1 MNKEKRV
8 EERILLLMNEFSNL
22 NGWEDRYKKIIEK
35 GKDLEPLPEQFKVEK
50 NKVKGCQSQ
59 VWLIAELNTHGEIVF
74 RADSDALIV
83 RGLIAILL
91 QVYTCASPTEILQ
104 TAPDFLQKMGFNNNL
119 SPSRTNGLYSMVK
132 QINYYALAYKA
143 LLEKK

>member
-1 MNKEKRV
+1 MSIEQ
-8 EERILLLMNEFSNL
+8 RIEFLMNEFSQL
-22 NGWEDRYKKIIEK
+22 KGWEDRYKKIIEK
-35 GKDLEPLPEQFKVEK
+35 GKNLGDLPEQFKVEQ

-59 VWLIAELNTHGEIVF
+59 VWLVAELNPKKEIVF

-91 QVYTCASPTEILQ
+91 QVYSLATPAEILKTQ
-104 TAPDFLQKMGFNNNL
+104 PDFLQKMGFNNNL

-132 QINYYALAYKA
+132 QIHYYALAFKA